1 MSKPDKNITIAD
13 AKLFIVELAEK
24 PINRNALVKK
34 CVEKINFPPEI
45 LKNKTAGAPL
55 NVAKCRIGDAIEQL
69 LQSGIIVQNPDKTL
83 QNKPADKVT
92 KQESDASRDIT
103 IENAMRELLSSDKY
117 TKKNLMSAIVERV
130 ETELGVSPTV
140 VKSDAGRIF
149 SNLLKNKIISVDN
162 GNYYIPTYV
171 VTEKS
176 EAETVTEKSEKPE
189 IREIREKQEK
199 APQNANRPEKAAKK
213 TVKSAQSVKPE
224 ETKTAEKS
232 IEKPETPYQKR
243 RRLFAE
249 ISDEGLVA
257 HSVAMLAKWYE
268 HIGYSAVSGENTDN
282 ANDGGI
288 DGRIKATDRLG
299 FSENIILQMKNYH
312 TPNKSVPLTEM
323 QKFCGALT
331 ADDATKGLFV
341 TSRKF
346 HNEAI
351 KFAKKFKAKYLALID
366 GELWLHLADECDYN
380 FDE

>member
-130 ETELGVSPTV
+130 KAKLGVSPTV

-176 EAETVTEKSEKPE
+176 EKPEKREIRVKQEKSPSNTNKPEKATEKTEKSAQSEKPE
-189 IREIREKQEK
+189 K
-199 APQNANRPEKAAKK
+199 N
-213 TVKSAQSVKPE
+213 
-224 ETKTAEKS
+224 KTAEKS